1 MTIFADG
8 SKTESNSSRKDAVDN
23 QDPILYSNLWERK
36 EKQDFLLFF
45 CLHILRI
52 DFLKARRL
60 HLNLWHLKK
69 AFEHRFVSKAEV
81 TSKFCDMKKGREVI
95 AWSLK

>member
-1 MTIFADG
+1 MIIFADG

-45 CLHILRI
+45 CLHILTI
-52 DFLKARRL
+52 DFFRAHRL
-60 HLNLWHLKK
+60 RLNKLYLKK
-69 AFEHRFVSKAEV
+69 AFEHKFLSKAKV
-81 TSKFCDMKKGREVI
+81 TYKFVT
-95 AWSLK
+95 